1 MINTIENMKNTIIAI
16 SVVIGLSELGVIV
29 AYFCVF
35 NGTISSANQDW
46 DTFIQ
51 IFNGLV
57 MTVLTAVNIYIF
69 YQLTVAI
76 EDKNQE
82 RTVKQKVSD
91 AQSVITQMRVSQYE
105 EMRNIVSDVRVD
117 AYTHKYN
124 SENLMLLKKKMMAI
138 DMSML
143 FKNDI
148 LEHDSFLFPAID
160 DICKKC
166 EKIEQQKAYTDED
179 ITSFVESL
187 SLLLKQME
195 NYIILQQLRDADV
208 IDYIQENREQIDSV
222 LNCIITLM
230 QKILPQ
236 LEDEN
241 KTK

>member
-1 MINTIENMKNTIIAI
+1 MKNTITAI
-16 SVVIGLSELGVIV
+16 CVGIGLLELVVIVS
-29 AYFCVF
+29 YFCIF
-35 NGTISSANQDW
+35 NGAISSANQDW

-57 MTVLTAVNIYIF
+57 MAVLTAVNIYIF

>member
-1 MINTIENMKNTIIAI
+1 MKKIIITICTII
-16 SVVIGLSELGVIV
+16 GLLEIGVIV

-35 NGTISSANQDW
+35 NDGISTNNQDW
-46 DTFIQ
+46 GTFIQ
-51 IFNGLV
+51 IFEGFI
-57 MTVLTAVNIYIF
+57 MAILTAVNIYIF

-82 RTVKQKVSD
+82 RVVKQKVSD

-105 EMRNIVSDVRVD
+105 EMRNVISDVRVD

-124 SENLMLLKKKMMAI
+124 PDNLMLLKKKMMAI

-148 LEHDSFLFPAID
+148 LEHESFLFPAID
-160 DICKKC
+160 DVCEKCK
-166 EKIEQQKAYTDED
+166 KIEQQQAYTED
-179 ITSFVESL
+179 DTTPFVESL
-187 SLLLKQME
+187 SLLLKHME

-236 LEDEN
+236 LEDDN
-241 KTK
+241 KTNK

>member
-1 MINTIENMKNTIIAI
+1 MKNTIIAI
-16 SVVIGLSELGVIV
+16 SVVIGLLELGVII
-29 AYFCVF
+29 AYFYIF
-35 NGTISSANQDW
+35 NGAISSANQDW

-124 SENLMLLKKKMMAI
+124 TDNLMLLKKKMMAI

-148 LEHDSFLFPAID
+148 LEHESFLFPAID
-160 DICKKC
+160 DVCKKC

-179 ITSFVESL
+179 ITPFVESL
-187 SLLLKQME
+187 SVLLKQME

-208 IDYIQENREQIDSV
+208 INYIQENREQIDSV

>member
-1 MINTIENMKNTIIAI
+1 MKNTIIAI
-16 SVVIGLSELGVIV
+16 CVGIGLLELVVIVS
-29 AYFCVF
+29 YFCIF
-35 NGTISSANQDW
+35 NGAISSANQDW

-57 MTVLTAVNIYIF
+57 MAVLTAVNIYIF